1 MAVIVTASVTIKPD
15 KVAEAIAFMK
25 ERLPDTRS
33 ADGCQFLEVSEDKDR
48 PEVLLSYSR
57 WDSIEHYETYTAWR
71 TETGVMAAF
80 GEFVAEPPVT
90 TFYETIDL

>member
-1 MAVIVTASVTIKPD
+1 MAVIVTASVSIKPER
-15 KVAEAIAFMK
+15 VTEAIAFMK

-33 ADGCQFLEVSEDKDR
+33 AEGCQFLELSEDQER
-48 PEVLLSYSR
+48 PEVLFSYSR
-57 WDSIEHYETYTAWR
+57 WDSIEQYETYTAWR

>member
-1 MAVIVTASVTIKPD
+1 MAVIVTASVSIKPER
-15 KVAEAIAFMK
+15 VAEAIAFMK

-33 ADGCQFLEVSEDKDR
+33 AEGCQFLELSEDKER
-48 PEVLLSYSR
+48 PEMLFSYSR

-90 TFYETIDL
+90 TFCETIDL

>member
-25 ERLPDTRS
+25 DRLPDTRS

-48 PEVLLSYSR
+48 PEVLFSYSR
-57 WDSIEHYETYTAWR
+57 WDLIEQYETYTAWR

-80 GEFVAEPPVT
+80 GELLAEPPVT

>member
-1 MAVIVTASVTIKPD
+1 MAVIVTASVTIKLD

-33 ADGCQFLEVSEDKDR
+33 ADGRQFLEVSVDRDR
-48 PEVLLSYSR
+48 PEVLFSYSR

-80 GEFVAEPPVT
+80 GEFVTEPLVT